1 MNGTALK
8 IQQGDCIYISID
20 AHISTMSIF
29 IAVFYHQS
37 HLSHAIK
44 SLICGKRINRIVYE
58 FNDFL
63 TVSDHFNTNL
73 N

>member
-44 SLICGKRINRIVYE
+44 SHLLQTGEQRG
-58 FNDFL
+58 
-63 TVSDHFNTNL
+63 SQGWP
-73 N
+73 